1 MGANFGRGVLFH
13 RRAIERGNIYR
24 AALPP
29 LVIALKAWYKR
40 HAKLYPDLQITTIN
54 DVTPAM
60 LGTPG
65 AMVIKTKAVETKY
78 FFYFTLEAW
87 SDHQGIL
94 DARVYKQYSI
104 AANALKKYLVS
115 LAGNP
120 VTIPKPQGPMRDI
133 HVATINKI

>member
-1 MGANFGRGVLFH
+1 MLWALMLA
-13 RRAIERGNIYR
+13 RAFCSIVGQSNEEIYR

-104 AANALKKYLVS
+104 AANALKKYIVI

-120 VTIPKPQGPMRDI
+120 VTIPKPQRKDQC
-133 HVATINKI
+133 VLFYL